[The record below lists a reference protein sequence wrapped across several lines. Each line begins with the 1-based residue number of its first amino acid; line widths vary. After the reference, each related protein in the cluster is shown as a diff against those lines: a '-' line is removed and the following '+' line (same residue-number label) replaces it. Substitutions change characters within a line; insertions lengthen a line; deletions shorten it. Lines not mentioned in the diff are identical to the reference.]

1 MSTHNPIVRVRS
13 FGQSQDN
20 KPILIFAPN
29 DEACLTTADP
39 DRIPSR
45 PEGIA
50 AIAGLEPRSFG
61 DLRRPRRAAPLTAAR
76 KNPDEKMPN
85 SANIVS
91 LKPSAESKP
100 LADLL
105 EERKV
110 LAAELAR
117 LGQTDSRLG
126 EAEKA
131 LGAIDGELTALATS
145 ETAAWRTW
153 ANDPRATRPEPR
165 RAERLA
171 LSRKREEAANET
183 DLSRIACAATLPR
196 QNEIAVRLKAI
207 WSRILRAK
215 VDATVAEAERGHREA
230 EELAQ
235 RLVEPL
241 LKVNAL
247 TLVLAD
253 QVHAAAA
260 RGEAALASEIGGAIE
275 RLAKLRPP
283 VVNGDMPTLEKLQ
296 AYWRDALR

>member
-1 MSTHNPIVRVRS
+1 MTMPQASDVMKLN
-13 FGQSQDN
+13 
-20 KPILIFAPN
+20 
-29 DEACLTTADP
+29 
-39 DRIPSR
+39 PSR
-45 PEGIA
+45 E
-50 AIAGLEPRSFG
+50 EN
-61 DLRRPRRAAPLTAAR
+61 PL
-76 KNPDEKMPN
+76 D
-85 SANIVS
+85 S
-91 LKPSAESKP
+91 
-100 LADLL
+100 LL

-131 LGAIDGELTALATS
+131 LGAVDGELTALATS
-145 ETAAWRTW
+145 ETEAWRTW

-171 LSRKREEAANET
+171 LARKREEAANET
-183 DLSRIACAATLPR
+183 DLSRLAHAATLPR
-196 QNEIAVRLKAI
+196 QNEIAVRLKAVWHKI
-207 WSRILRAK
+207 ALAK

-253 QVHAAAA
+253 QVNAATA